1 MLVASD
7 HQIAVAVVVVADLVD
22 MIVKDAVALV
32 AMEEG
37 LTFDGVL
44 NDLQARCVPKINK
57 CIKMFFDFEDFSKK
71 YSKSLGF
78 LMFQLKIKYLQ
89 RFQTY

>member
-7 HQIAVAVVVVADLVD
+7 HQIVVAVVVVVADLVD

-44 NDLQARCVPKINK
+44 NDLQARCVPKIETN
-57 CIKMFFDFEDFSKK
+57 I
-71 YSKSLGF
+71 
-78 LMFQLKIKYLQ
+78 
-89 RFQTY
+89 